1 MGWVPESILIITI
14 LNCPSITALERT
26 HTPFILNGTYSGVV
40 EGLWKHRW
48 PSTSPLE
55 ASLIPKGS
63 FKMWKCPIYKYLPWP
78 SSWPSIAELVLFY
91 RGGAKAMDCSPVKS
105 LHVLGLCTTDNLRQ
119 KLQNSDRQKPH
130 PTSARNTHTDLY
142 SCNDYLRSIY
152 PGNCSQP
159 SRHVLKTTGPSELF
173 LCTHLAVLCKG
184 LGHPWVLEPVRHP
197 GINHPHIKWVSCVVT
212 EVGFCTFPLPLIG
225 HQGI

>member
-14 LNCPSITALERT
+14 LNCPSITASERT

-40 EGLWKHRW
+40 AGLWKHRW

-63 FKMWKCPIYKYLPWP
+63 FKMWKYPIYKYLPWP
-78 SSWPSIAELVLFY
+78 SSWPWIAELVLFY
-91 RGGAKAMDCSPVKS
+91 REGAMAMDCSPMKS
-105 LHVLGLCTTDNLRQ
+105 QWSHPPCPWVMYHRPPQTEIT
-119 KLQNSDRQKPH
+119 KLRQKPH
-130 PTSARNTHTDLY
+130 PTSARNIHTDLY
-142 SCNDYLRSIY
+142 SCSDYLRSIY
-152 PGNCSQP
+152 PGSCSQP
-159 SRHVLKTTGPSELF
+159 SRHVLRNTGPSELF

-212 EVGFCTFPLPLIG
+212 EFGF
-225 HQGI
+225 